1 MGGEACRER
10 PFEAGAAVPLPR
22 LEAEGWAEE
31 CAAFCLYLTGR
42 PPDPPL
48 ISRYLQAQTLL
59 FAEDQDAAQTGPVTF
74 ARRHPWSLPYL
85 DALLAVLAPQA
96 LLRKKL
102 HVMVAILE
110 TTPDFTGLFFPE
122 RQPGLL
128 AAFKLLGYGCAS
140 LGKSLVG
147 LLIYPVA
154 VRAR

>member
-1 MGGEACRER
+1 MGGEVCRER
-10 PFEAGAAVPLPR
+10 PFEAAATVPRPR
-22 LEAEGWAEE
+22 SEARGWTEE
-31 CAAFCLYLTGR
+31 CAVFCLYLTGR

-48 ISRYLQAQTLL
+48 TGRYLQAQALL
-59 FAEDQDAAQTGPVTF
+59 FSDDQDAAQTGPVTF

-85 DALLAVLAPQA
+85 DALLAVLDPQS

-128 AAFKLLGYGCAS
+128 AGLKLLGYGCAS
-140 LGKSLVG
+140 MGKLLVG
-147 LLIYPVA
+147 LLVYPLA